1 MDHLYA
7 DCGVSDTSIHDHLHA
22 DRVYRTDA
30 SRENYLALER
40 VSPLSVCSELQYAAY
55 VSNKPKVI
63 YINME
68 DALEYLSRPTTYGVE
83 AIMLN
88 HLIDL
93 VLDNLGNR
101 DDIHSLIWDNFSE
114 DVISVLEAQFN
125 MDINEVLVSDAFNR
139 AMQDLFELGKI
150 IENYVIN
157 ARLPLIDTL
166 SFYKLHDRKRG
177 TIALTLRTHQELFD
191 DNL

>member
-1 MDHLYA
+1 MSHQHA
-7 DCGVSDTSIHDHLHA
+7 DCSVSDTSIYDHLHA
-22 DRVYRTDA
+22 DRVFRTDA
-30 SRENYLALER
+30 SKENYLSLER
-40 VSPLSVCSELQYAAY
+40 VDPVNICSELQYAAY
-55 VSNKPKVI
+55 VSDKPKVI

-68 DALEYLSRPTTYGVE
+68 DALEYLARPNTYGVDP
-83 AIMLN
+83 IMLN

-93 VLDNLGNR
+93 VLDNIGQR
-101 DDIHSLIWDNFSE
+101 DQIHNLIWDNFSE
-114 DVISVLEAQFN
+114 DVISVLEAQLN
-125 MDINEVLVSDAFNR
+125 ADTNEVLMSDVFNR
-139 AMQDLFELGKI
+139 AMQDLFEIGKI

-166 SFYKLHDRKRG
+166 SFYKLYRRSRG